1 MISLSHI
8 NLIRQWLFIA
18 MFSFPVI
25 PIKFI
30 NVFFI
35 VFSIITLFLFIKEKP
50 KWIISDFKYYLIFI
64 VPFIPY
70 LIEFVLFPTNSIIQ
84 FEVEKK
90 LLFFIAPI
98 SFYMNSLLNHKI
110 KVYHAINCF
119 ISSVAILSIISFFY
133 LVFSGNLFS
142 VSSYQNGA
150 FELRKSFEEISGQ
163 HPIYFGLFCST
174 ASLWVIYAFDQYSK
188 ELKWLLGVSLFFM
201 ITLNFLIAAKM
212 PLLIFVV
219 GVLWI
224 AFKKVENKKRL
235 IIFYSLFL
243 VSLFLM
249 VEFIPSLN
257 NRLSEVI
264 GFFDNVSNNNTILE
278 RYVVFNCSKMVFVQD
293 FLTGIGSR
301 NTQNLLDFCYVYFKF
316 YKGYS
321 IHLNS
326 HNQYLTLGISY
337 GIGILLVFI
346 TCLYVLY
353 KLIKNNPYAIIYLT
367 SSTLIMLTESIL
379 ERQMGIYYFL
389 FFGLLFLLPFQS
401 KYNTKANINSAK

>member
-1 MISLSHI
+1 MISQNHI
-8 NLIRQWLFIA
+8 DLIRQWLFIA
-18 MFSFPVI
+18 MFSFPVV
-25 PIKFI
+25 PIKLI
-30 NVFFI
+30 NAFFI
-35 VFSIITLFLFIKEKP
+35 AFTVITLSLFIKEKS
-50 KWIISDFKYYLIFI
+50 KWFFSDFKYYLIFI

-70 LIEFVLFPTNSIIQ
+70 LIELVLFPTNQIIR
-84 FEVEKK
+84 FEAEKK
-90 LLFFIAPI
+90 LLFFIAPV
-98 SFYMNSLLNHKI
+98 SFYLNSLLNHRI
-110 KVYHAINCF
+110 KLYHAINCF
-119 ISSVAILSIISFFY
+119 ISSVAILSIVSFFY
-133 LVFSGNLFS
+133 LVFAGHLFS

-188 ELKWLLGVSLFFM
+188 NLKWLLGVSLFFM

-235 IIFYSLFL
+235 ISFYSLFF

-264 GFFDNVSNNNTILE
+264 SFFDNVSNNNTILE

-326 HNQYLTLGISY
+326 HNQYLTIGISY
-337 GIGILLVFI
+337 GIGVLIVFVACLSVLFKLV
-346 TCLYVLY
+346 
-353 KLIKNNPYAIIYLT
+353 KKSPYGFIYLV
-367 SSTLIMLTESIL
+367 SSSLIMLTESIL

-389 FFGLLFLLPFQS
+389 FFGLLFLS
-401 KYNTKANINSAK
+401 TTYNKKETIANPQ